1 MCPLRWAIVNPVC
14 PSLSLTFKLITFLSD
29 WSRSILT
36 IYFSPSWQAIIKAVF
51 PIFVLAFKAI
61 IWRYLC
67 VHFWQARINAGR
79 AQKFKL
85 FGRKRKVRM
94 HLIIRGCVESYNN
107 CSVYPERKFSHCFGI
122 LILSFRWL
130 KFSLKGSKDLKN
142 SKGLKIILG
151 KNHFKAIKCD
161 SNDVKV
167 ACFLKNPYAIC
178 EASGGFS
185 LRSKINQN
193 SKFFLKM

>member
-1 MCPLRWAIVNPVC
+1 MGMGGID
-14 PSLSLTFKLITFLSD
+14 TD
-29 WSRSILT
+29 T
-36 IYFSPSWQAIIKAVF
+36 IE
-51 PIFVLAFKAI
+51 
-61 IWRYLC
+61 
-67 VHFWQARINAGR
+67 HN
-79 AQKFKL
+79 
-85 FGRKRKVRM
+85 
-94 HLIIRGCVESYNN
+94 
-107 CSVYPERKFSHCFGI
+107 
-122 LILSFRWL
+122 
-130 KFSLKGSKDLKN
+130 
-142 SKGLKIILG
+142 GLGILG